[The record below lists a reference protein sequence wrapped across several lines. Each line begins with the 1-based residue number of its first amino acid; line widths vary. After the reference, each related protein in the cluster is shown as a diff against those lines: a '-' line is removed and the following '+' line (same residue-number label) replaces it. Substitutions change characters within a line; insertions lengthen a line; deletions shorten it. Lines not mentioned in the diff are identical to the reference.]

1 MAISLNNIFEQKA
14 QDQLQLSTAADEAG
28 EFPADEQLNGE
39 IEESL
44 QAARKLAT
52 SMQNSPL
59 ASMEDGSDPSTSLS
73 DAGGIAGWLKN
84 TLPSWLLKLFDA
96 ASEAPEP
103 PESTNRTT
111 QRTAYAADILAH
123 DPSLWQHGDNLKKS
137 VLQDI
142 VNTPRNH
149 APDTVRAAQIL
160 LDNPKAFDK
169 IDGATTGGKKDGVI
183 SRQGLVNYGKMV
195 TMETP
200 PAVLP
205 AGMPGPAFQRSA
217 AAATV
222 LADDPALWQSQKY
235 LDIGDLKDIVAHP
248 SQHPP
253 VTVAAAKTMLD
264 HPSHFSLADGE
275 YTKGK
280 VDGEVWRQDLI
291 KFAKSVNDGVRTARF
306 NGGDASHLEAFM
318 EKALAAATTRARHQ
332 AEQAAASDAAAP
344 MLAALAQQR
353 IEDAQ
358 RARQT
363 LLEDTDLVAGKAAL
377 TMQDLQNVLMDPYGH
392 AAETVSAALYVLQ
405 HPEAMMDE

>member
-14 QDQLQLSTAADEAG
+14 QEPSQLSTAPCQADDNGAE
-28 EFPADEQLNGE
+28 ERINGE

-52 SMQNSPL
+52 SMQNSTL
-59 ASMEDGSDPSTSLS
+59 ASMDDGADPSKLS
-73 DAGGIAGWLKN
+73 PDAEGFAAWLKN
-84 TLPSWLLKLFDA
+84 TLPGWLLKLFDA
-96 ASEAPEP
+96 ASQAPEP
-103 PESTNRTT
+103 PESINRTA
-111 QRTAYAADILAH
+111 QRTAYAANILAH
-123 DPSLWQHGDNLKKS
+123 DPSLWQHSDNLKKS
-137 VLQDI
+137 ALQDI

-149 APDTVRAAQIL
+149 APDTVRAAKIL
-160 LDNPKAFDK
+160 LDNPEAFDK
-169 IDGATTGGKKDGVI
+169 IDGATTDGKKDGVI
-183 SRQGLVNYGKMV
+183 LRQGLVNYGKMV

-200 PAVLP
+200 ATVLP
-205 AGMPGPAFQRSA
+205 TGMPGPAWQRSA
-217 AAATV
+217 DAATV
-222 LADDPALWQSQKY
+222 LADDPALWQSQNY

-253 VTVAAAKTMLD
+253 VTVGAAKTMLD
-264 HPSHFSLADGE
+264 HPAHFSLADGE
-275 YTKGK
+275 NTNGT

-306 NGGDASHLEAFM
+306 DGGDASHLEAFM
-318 EKALAAATTRARHQ
+318 EKALAAATARALQQ
-332 AEQAAASDAAAP
+332 AEQAAATDAAEP
-344 MLAALAQQR
+344 LLAALAQQR

-363 LLEDTDLVAGKAAL
+363 LLDDTDLVAGKAAL

-405 HPEAMMDE
+405 HPEAMTVQ